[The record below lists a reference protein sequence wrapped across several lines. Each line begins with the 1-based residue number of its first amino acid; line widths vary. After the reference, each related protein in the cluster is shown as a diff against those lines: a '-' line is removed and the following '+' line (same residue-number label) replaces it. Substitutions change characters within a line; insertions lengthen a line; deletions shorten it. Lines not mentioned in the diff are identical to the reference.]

1 MCDHLTVK
9 RQGERLASGREQ
21 QGQLHPERLP
31 GKRAGETSQCDMS
44 PPEQVPSSWVG
55 VRVFNKNSSCA
66 LAPQRFYENNI
77 KLTVSL
83 WHWTWLQGKRR
94 ECGSLVTPP
103 SPMKAIPVN
112 TSARD
117 VSPVSYSSATQKY
130 TATASVTMFDQP
142 TPSSLSF
149 PGGSDGKESACN
161 TGDVGW
167 IPGAGRSSGKGN
179 GSPLQYSC
187 LENSVDKRS
196 LVGYSPWG
204 RKESDTTEQ
213 LKDNLVVCSL
223 LVDGLN
229 DPNLFC

>member
-9 RQGERLASGREQ
+9 RQEERLASGREQ
-21 QGQLHPERLP
+21 QGQLHPECLP

-66 LAPQRFYENNI
+66 LAPQRFYENNV

-112 TSARD
+112 TSPRD

-130 TATASVTMFDQP
+130 TTTYLQLQWQCLISPHLASA
-142 TPSSLSF
+142 SLVAQMIKN
-149 PGGSDGKESACN
+149 PPAIQEMWVGSLGREDPLGKEMALHSSILA
-161 TGDVGW
+161 W
-167 IPGAGRSSGKGN
+167 RIPWTRGAWWATVHGVAKSQTRRSN
-179 GSPLQYSC
+179 
-187 LENSVDKRS
+187 
-196 LVGYSPWG
+196 
-204 RKESDTTEQ
+204 
-213 LKDNLVVCSL
+213 
-223 LVDGLN
+223 
-229 DPNLFC
+229 